1 MEYILFNSLISL
13 AHCNNTSLLCLN
25 RILTDPAYR
34 RWIIRQLPDPL
45 LRNFWLLEF
54 ERYEPRFQREAVAPI
69 LNKVGQLFSNPDIR
83 NILGQM
89 KRKVDFRSMMDSR
102 NVFMANL
109 SKGNLG
115 VEGSNLLGS
124 LIVSQFQMTAMSR
137 IDTPKHARRDFFLY
151 IDEFQNFST
160 KSFASILSEARKYRL
175 NLVLSHQFTAQ
186 LDKEVRDAVF
196 GNCGTLIVFKS
207 GYSDAELF
215 ANEFDNEID
224 VSRITELEN
233 HEAFIKTQDQA
244 GVSKITKIH
253 TLPPL
258 DLPRRSPNKLIKL
271 SQERFTEPKQKIEDK
286 HARFFKSAITRP
298 QR

>member
-196 GNCGTLIVFKS
+196 GNCGTLSFSPTSLITRS
-207 GYSDAELF
+207 MSAE
-215 ANEFDNEID
+215 
-224 VSRITELEN
+224 SRSWRT
-233 HEAFIKTQDQA
+233 T
-244 GVSKITKIH
+244 
-253 TLPPL
+253 
-258 DLPRRSPNKLIKL
+258 KL
-271 SQERFTEPKQKIEDK
+271 SSKHKIKQAYLRSLKFTHCHPSTYHD
-286 HARFFKSAITRP
+286 ARPIN
-298 QR
+298 